1 MVHNSPEAVAQQ
13 NAAMKAQLAHVTALV
28 EEYCNISTAQAGKE
42 CTLEEKGK
50 QSSDHTRI
58 VQETH
63 KLLHAIK
70 GPLDTVFCHFENVR
84 LLTQELSEGR
94 EGTDQVD
101 EYQPVE
107 LQFYKLFRENAMQ
120 AQSSAA
126 SWAIALYP
134 FREVLSELE
143 TTDDTPLVVDIGGG
157 KGHTI
162 SQIRGLTGEGIKGR
176 FILQERQLC
185 LDDITEGLPGI
196 ERQAYD
202 FFTPQPIKNASNSAH
217 PPTHSLCPRV
227 FSPHQPPYR
236 HSDAAIYYF
245 RRIFHD
251 WKEAS
256 CVEILRNVAKGIT
269 DKTRQR
275 IVIADNIL
283 PSKDADA
290 EGAWM
295 DLTMVTFTGTERTE
309 KQ

>member
-70 GPLDTVFCHFENVR
+70 GPLDTAFCHF
-84 LLTQELSEGR
+84 
-94 EGTDQVD
+94 
-101 EYQPVE
+101 
-107 LQFYKLFRENAMQ
+107 ENAMQ

-196 ERQAYD
+196 ERQAND